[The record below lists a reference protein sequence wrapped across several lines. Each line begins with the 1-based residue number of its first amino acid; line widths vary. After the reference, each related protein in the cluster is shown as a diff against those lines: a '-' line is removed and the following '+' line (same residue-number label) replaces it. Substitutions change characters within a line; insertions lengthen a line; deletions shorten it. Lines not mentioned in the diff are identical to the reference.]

1 MNAITSYFNRARAAF
16 LGLTD
21 REQKLIGVLAV
32 ILIGMLLFFLIS
44 GQMRKTKE
52 WRQGSE
58 ERRAAISQ
66 LISSR
71 SEYAAAVLET
81 KELNF
86 KLDANPVSIPSF
98 VESRTRRLSIMAPTN
113 FRDSRQP
120 VGGNPDVTAISTE
133 IVFPELTLTQ
143 LSDFAREIENA
154 PELLY
159 IQRIDLKERRN
170 ADGFEVTMQLT
181 TYQNTR
187 GDDEGAP

>member
-1 MNAITSYFNRARAAF
+1 MNAIMPYFNRARAAF

-21 REQKLIGVLAV
+21 REQKLIGLLGI
-32 ILIGMLLFFLIS
+32 ILFGLLMFLLIS

-52 WRQGSE
+52 WKQGSE

-71 SEYAAAVLET
+71 SEYASAVLEA

-86 KLDANPVSIPSF
+86 KLDANPVSIPTF
-98 VESRTRRLSIMAPTN
+98 VEARTRKLSITAPTN

-120 VGGNPDVTAISTE
+120 VGGNPNVTAISTE
-133 IVFPELTLTQ
+133 VVFPELTLTQ
-143 LSDFAREIENA
+143 LSDFAREVENA

-170 ADGFEVTMQLT
+170 AEGYEVTMQLT

-187 GDDEGAP
+187 SDEEGAQ